1 MNSSSIESVVN
12 YALSTLHNLLLHL
25 EHAKLEI
32 LRCGGCQK
40 MVGLLNSTN
49 PKFLAILTDC
59 LHMLAFNNEE
69 VKVKQSFS
77 ICPFSS
83 FYFIQKFFFFLGK
96 FCIMDT
102 RNSFFVF
109 GYAPFIIFF
118 SDEKANRE

>member
-1 MNSSSIESVVN
+1 MFLSLYLFVFFSISSSNESVVN

-69 VKVKQSFS
+69 VKVRSHSLIFFVVVFISFS
-77 ICPFSS
+77 NS
-83 FYFIQKFFFFLGK
+83 FFIFLGK
-96 FCIMDT
+96 
-102 RNSFFVF
+102 
-109 GYAPFIIFF
+109 
-118 SDEKANRE
+118 

>member
-1 MNSSSIESVVN
+1 MKIFLSFNFLSSSIESVVN

-40 MVGLLNSTN
+40 MVGLLNNTN

-69 VKVKQSFS
+69 VKVNLK
-77 ICPFSS
+77 
-83 FYFIQKFFFFLGK
+83 K
-96 FCIMDT
+96 
-102 RNSFFVF
+102 RN
-109 GYAPFIIFF
+109 
-118 SDEKANRE
+118 

>member
-1 MNSSSIESVVN
+1 
-12 YALSTLHNLLLHL
+12 LSTLHNLLLHL

-69 VKVKQSFS
+69 VKVNKTK
-77 ICPFSS
+77 I
-83 FYFIQKFFFFLGK
+83 
-96 FCIMDT
+96 
-102 RNSFFVF
+102 
-109 GYAPFIIFF
+109 
-118 SDEKANRE
+118 

>member
-1 MNSSSIESVVN
+1 LFSNFFSSSSSIESVVN

-69 VKVKQSFS
+69 VKV
-77 ICPFSS
+77 I
-83 FYFIQKFFFFLGK
+83 
-96 FCIMDT
+96 
-102 RNSFFVF
+102 
-109 GYAPFIIFF
+109 
-118 SDEKANRE
+118 

>member
-1 MNSSSIESVVN
+1 MNLFVFPILIIPFFLTSSQMEPIVN

-59 LHMLAFNNEE
+59 LHMLGFNNEE
-69 VKVKQSFS
+69 VKVNESSKR
-77 ICPFSS
+77 S
-83 FYFIQKFFFFLGK
+83 FY
-96 FCIMDT
+96 
-102 RNSFFVF
+102 
-109 GYAPFIIFF
+109 
-118 SDEKANRE
+118 